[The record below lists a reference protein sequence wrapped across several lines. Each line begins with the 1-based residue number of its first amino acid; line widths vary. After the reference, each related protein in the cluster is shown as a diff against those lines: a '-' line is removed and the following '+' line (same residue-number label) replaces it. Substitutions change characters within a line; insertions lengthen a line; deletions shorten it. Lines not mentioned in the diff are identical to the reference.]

1 MAKKRYVLVMKSGK
15 QIPVTGVTGRYYVTR
30 EAQYRKGN
38 PEIRELR
45 SVSEEDCEKLIAA
58 QEKKKRG

>member
-1 MAKKRYVLVMKSGK
+1 MAKKRYVLVMKNGK
-15 QIPVTGVTGRYYVTR
+15 QIPVTGMTGRYYVTR
-30 EAQYRKGN
+30 EAQYRKNN

-58 QEKKKRG
+58 REKKKQ